1 MKRDPENVT
10 WSDYLFAALLCAIL
24 GLAFAYAA

>member
-10 WSDYLFAALLCAIL
+10 WSEYLLAALLCAIL
-24 GLAFAYAA
+24 GLGFAYAA